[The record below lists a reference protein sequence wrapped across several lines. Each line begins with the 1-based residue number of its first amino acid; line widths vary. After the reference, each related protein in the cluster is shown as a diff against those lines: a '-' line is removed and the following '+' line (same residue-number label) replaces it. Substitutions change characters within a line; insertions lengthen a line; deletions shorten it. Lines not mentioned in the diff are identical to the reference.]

1 MPEKPSKPSPSGL
14 VYQLPENQKI
24 KIIGLGGIGSFVL
37 QFLSLFLDSNLRQMT
52 RLVLI
57 DGDEF
62 SPSNSPRTT
71 FQQLGNKAE
80 VKAGETLSM
89 ISSDRMAIVAIPR
102 FITEENVGELICN
115 GDLLML
121 CCDNHP
127 TRKLISDHCERLS
140 DVVLISGGNEGV
152 DPPREMGTY
161 GNVQIAVRRAGQ
173 NLTAP
178 ITRFHPEIAQAKG
191 SPPSEMDCIQQAAS
205 TPQILITNLAVA
217 TAMLC
222 AFLSFVCDPDRP
234 AYQEIQLDVL
244 DARMLPQ
251 LAAPFQ
257 DP

>member
-24 KIIGLGGIGSFVL
+24 KIIGLGGIGSIVL

-191 SPPSEMDCIQQAAS
+191 SPPLRNGLHPAGRLDSSDSHYQS
-205 TPQILITNLAVA
+205 GRRDRNAVRV
-217 TAMLC
+217 LV
-222 AFLSFVCDPDRP
+222 FLSATPT
-234 AYQEIQLDVL
+234 A
-244 DARMLPQ
+244 LPIRKSNSMSWMHECCHS
-251 LAAPFQ
+251 
-257 DP
+257 